1 MSSGNAL
8 FSLIGFMGLY
18 ALLSVLYLLI
28 TIRIVA
34 WGPDPVETVGAIG
47 ASGSEVEG
55 A

>member
-1 MSSGNAL
+1 
-8 FSLIGFMGLY
+8 MGLY

-34 WGPDPVETVGAIG
+34 RGPDPVETVGAIG